1 MGAGG
6 STVRVGADSL
16 RLFVSDLF
24 VHMGWKRRE
33 ADIVADHLVV
43 ADQSGHPSHGTGML
57 GTYVDSF
64 TARAIRPGAKPADRP
79 AVPPFAVI
87 DANFALGHVVA
98 IEAVDRAIEMAK
110 GHGAG
115 IVNVIRAHHMGRIGY
130 YAERAANAGMISMFW
145 ANVYGRAPLVAPFGG
160 TQARIGTNPHCI
172 GIPRVGQPPLL
183 LDFATSRIA
192 LGKARVAHTR
202 GVPAPEGSL
211 LDHLG
216 NETRDPAVMFED
228 PTGALL
234 PFGDHKGYGLALVA
248 ELLSSALAGGETIAE
263 LDDAGLIANNLLAIV
278 LDPTRLGQ
286 DLESISERIESY
298 LRWVTDVPLA
308 EGVDAVLAP
317 GDPEFDSRRMNAGSV
332 ELSAAGLTR
341 LNAAAEAAG
350 FRPFSA

>member
-1 MGAGG
+1 MGASG
-6 STVRVGADSL
+6 SAVRVGADSL
-16 RLFVSDLF
+16 RQFVSDLF
-24 VHMGWKRRE
+24 VHMGWKHSE
-33 ADIVADHLVV
+33 GDIVADHLVV
-43 ADQSGHPSHGTGML
+43 ADQSGHPSHGIGML
-57 GTYVDSF
+57 GAYVDSF
-64 TARAIRPGAKPADRP
+64 RAGAIRPGAEPADRP
-79 AVPPFAVI
+79 AAPPFAVI
-87 DANFALGHVVA
+87 DANFALGHIVA
-98 IEAVDRAIEMAK
+98 LEAVDRAVGMV
-110 GHGAG
+110 GQYGVG
-115 IVNVIRAHHMGRIGY
+115 IVNVIRAHHMGRIGH
-130 YAERAANAGMISMFW
+130 YAERAADAGMISMFW

-172 GIPRVGQPPLL
+172 GIPRAGQPPLL
-183 LDFATSRIA
+183 LDFATSRIP

-216 NETRDPAVMFED
+216 KETRNPAVMFEE
-228 PTGALL
+228 PAGALL

-286 DLESISERIESY
+286 DPESVSERIERY

-317 GDPEFDSRRMNAGSV
+317 GDPEFDSRRAHAGSV
-332 ELSAAGLTR
+332 ELSAGGLAR
-341 LNAAAEAAG
+341 LNAAAAAAG
-350 FRPFSA
+350 FRPFTA